1 MKSIGLVGC
10 GNLGSLIAQGVQNH
24 LSQEYIM
31 AFFLDPNEAAAQRLA
46 SRCGGRACQTLAE
59 LLAHCPDYIVEAATG
74 DALKHIAEPSLRAGC
89 DVIALSVGALAD
101 EDFAARIE
109 RVTRQTGRKLH
120 VASGA
125 IGGFDLMRTAKLAG
139 ALTCRVVNLKSPQA
153 LDGADYLKDHP
164 LSDLE
169 ETIFE
174 GSAQEAIAAFPKN
187 VNVAVAAAIA
197 SGQHKDQLAEDTRK
211 DHALLMDFFRKR
223 DAAGAGHA
231 MAIHMH
237 HSIDVMGLGTQ

>member
-1 MKSIGLVGC
+1 M
-10 GNLGSLIAQGVQNH
+10 
-24 LSQEYIM
+24 
-31 AFFLDPNEAAAQRLA
+31 
-46 SRCGGRACQTLAE
+46 
-59 LLAHCPDYIVEAATG
+59 AHCPDYIVEAATG

-197 SGQHKDQLAEDTRK
+197 TCGVADTQVVVRSVPGLALNTHRIELEGDFG
-211 DHALLMDFFRKR
+211 HATIEVASAPSPNNPRSSAIAADSVVARLQSL
-223 DAAGAGHA
+223 AAG
-231 MAIHMH
+231 I
-237 HSIDVMGLGTQ
+237 VY